1 MGERLSSVLKRRC
14 VLAATLPRVRT
25 FLLIM
30 TIVGGLLALVAAVWV
45 AVLSRRDRWLQRNLY
60 RLGDKYQRE
69 LILHS
74 RAYQAYKNQRA
85 ERERTGQGPIPVAP
99 FGGMDEKAHQEQLFA
114 EHVQRVKA
122 RTGRD
127 PLRPESDKDVHRDVI
142 DKLYRPALLAGLG
155 VLLSTIAS
163 ALSLYL
169 PPDV

>member
-1 MGERLSSVLKRRC
+1 
-14 VLAATLPRVRT
+14 
-25 FLLIM
+25 
-30 TIVGGLLALVAAVWV
+30 
-45 AVLSRRDRWLQRNLY
+45 
-60 RLGDKYQRE
+60 
-69 LILHS
+69 
-74 RAYQAYKNQRA
+74 
-85 ERERTGQGPIPVAP
+85 
-99 FGGMDEKAHQEQLFA
+99 MDEKAHQEQLFA